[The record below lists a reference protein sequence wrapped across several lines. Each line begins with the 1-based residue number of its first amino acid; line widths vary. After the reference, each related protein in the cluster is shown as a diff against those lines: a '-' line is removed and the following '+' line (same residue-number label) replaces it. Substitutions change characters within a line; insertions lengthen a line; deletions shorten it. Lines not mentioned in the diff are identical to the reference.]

1 MSKVIRIENR
11 IKQWFNI
18 LIEPNPLRGK
28 WRTLSQGVIKY
39 NMGFTTSESSAGTLT
54 TYHLLLCN
62 FDSKWGIR
70 LNDFGDF
77 WGANDGGDGILVEP
91 WSVAFQ
97 DDVIRWEV
105 VKFYEIS

>member
-11 IKQWFNI
+11 KGQSFNI
-18 LIEPNPLRGK
+18 MIEPNPLRGK

-62 FDSKWGIR
+62 FDNTWGIR

-77 WGANDGGDGILVEP
+77 WGDNDGGDGVLLET
-91 WSVAFQ
+91 WADGFKE
-97 DDVIRWEV
+97 DVIHWEFV
-105 VKFYEIS
+105 NFV